1 MQHRGYPAWL
11 AVLLIISMAVLSGC
25 SGGTG
30 SVGTGDPGRL
40 SLSVLPESF
49 VDGSSAQGFFLDV
62 HQHGLVTVA
71 DVHVSGARG
80 LKALYFELSYDAH
93 RIQVTS
99 AQTAG
104 FFAAEPEVLR
114 LAALDRRVPGRL
126 CFGAVLARFPGREGF
141 SGDDAVATVRFHLGG
156 GEAPI
161 RAVSGVPSSSLSAAV
176 LVMESGSL
184 KWYCFDQGDYD
195 QNGEVNLADLTPI
208 AANFHATG
216 FDFKMSVSCV
226 DGDDNGEVN
235 LGDIQPIA
243 ANFQNSLDGYHVYR
257 SVNYSDYPATS
268 TGPNGPGA
276 FLIND
281 VPFSSIPLVAGNRKS
296 FSVAIAPPGPNDR
309 FWVRPYDANGE
320 GVASGMVQSAAT
332 WHTTVVATG
341 SGGAFG
347 LYPSLAVVNGRPAI
361 AFKAEG
367 DPAYVRA
374 TDDLGTTWG
383 PYVRIMTDPEDNG
396 DLISL
401 AVINGL
407 PAVAF
412 YEDDRS
418 YITYVQAA
426 DIDGAAWGTPVEV
439 EHEYARSAISLAE
452 VNHRPAVAYDMSS
465 MPGPVWSVMYERA
478 GDAAGTNWAVPS
490 TLIDGGGAD
499 AKYASLAVINGKPAV
514 AFQRI
519 SGNGELYYTY
529 SADINGGSWATPI
542 QVHTDVAAAVG
553 ASPGLLYVGG
563 HPAIC
568 YHVDAGPSK
577 RRPYY
582 VRNADAQGMG
592 PWDSP
597 YPTPAD
603 IRDPVTSGL
612 WISMAVVGSQLYMAF
627 YDMGDMN
634 LRCAPASDA
643 IGSTWQ
649 ASDVVDDGGGN
660 DVGLYCSM
668 ANVNG
673 HPAIAYYDID
683 AQALKYAVVQ

>member
-1 MQHRGYPAWL
+1 MQHRGLPAWL
-11 AVLLIISMAVLSGC
+11 AVLLIVSIAVLSGC
-25 SGGTG
+25 SAGTG
-30 SVGTGDPGRL
+30 SIGTADPGRL
-40 SLSVLPESF
+40 SLTVLPESF
-49 VDGSSAQGFFLDV
+49 VDGCSAQGFSLQTY
-62 HQHGLVTVA
+62 QHGGLMIA
-71 DVHVSGARG
+71 DVHVSGAQG
-80 LKALYFELSYDAH
+80 LKALYFELSYDAQH
-93 RIQVTS
+93 SRLIS
-99 AQTAG
+99 AEPAG
-104 FFAAEPEVLR
+104 FFAVEPEVLR
-114 LAALDRRVPGRL
+114 LAALDRHAPGRL
-126 CFGAVLARFPGREGF
+126 WFGAVLAGFPGREGF
-141 SGDDAVATVRFHLGG
+141 SGDGVLATVRFRVGSS
-156 GEAPI
+156 EVPI

-184 KWYCFDQGDYD
+184 KWYCFNQGDYD

-281 VPFSSIPLVAGNRKS
+281 VPFSSIPLVAGKRKS

-320 GVASGMVQSAAT
+320 GIASGMVQSAAT

-347 LYPSLAVVNGRPAI
+347 LFPSLAMVNGRPAI

-367 DPAYVRA
+367 NPGYVRA
-374 TDDLGTTWG
+374 SDDLGTTWG
-383 PYVRIMTDPEDNG
+383 PYVRVMNDPEDNG
-396 DLISL
+396 DLMSL

-412 YEDDRS
+412 SEYDRTR
-418 YITYVQAA
+418 ITYVQAA
-426 DIDGAAWGTPVEV
+426 DTDGAAWGTPVEV
-439 EHEYARSAISLAE
+439 ELQYARDAISLAE
-452 VNHRPAVAYDMSS
+452 VNHRPAVAYDMNSGS
-465 MPGPVWSVMYERA
+465 MFSVWYERA

-490 TLIDGGGAD
+490 TAIDGGVAD
-499 AKYASLAVINGKPAV
+499 AKYASLAIVNGHPAV
-514 AFQRI
+514 AFQRL

-529 SADINGGSWATPI
+529 STDINGGSWATPI
-542 QVHTDVAAAVG
+542 QVYTDVAAAVG
-553 ASPGLLYVGG
+553 ANAELLLVGG
-563 HPAIC
+563 HPAIAC
-568 YHVDAGPSK
+568 YVDAGPTK
-577 RRPYY
+577 RRPFY
-582 VRNADAQGMG
+582 VRNADAEGTG

-597 YPTPAD
+597 SPTPAD

-612 WISMAVVGSQLYMAF
+612 WISMAVVGSQPYMAF

-649 ASDVVDDGGGN
+649 ASTVVDDGGGN

-668 ANVNG
+668 ADVNG
-673 HPAIAYYDID
+673 HPAIAYQDLD
-683 AQALKYAVVQ
+683 ALALKYAVVQ